1 MKKWLLWSGR
11 LLIAG
16 AAMYFAIRHIQ
27 PRDLQLLVRNANW
40 WWLLPAFILY
50 NLSQL
55 LSSWRLLR
63 QYRLFMPDMDFGFNL
78 ILYYKGMFYNLFLP
92 GGIGGDI
99 YKVFAL
105 KKTGVGYRQ
114 LATATILDRVNGFWL
129 LMALIIVGSHLFP
142 IPQHLATL
150 RWILSA
156 SWLLGWPLYWYLLAR
171 FFRPFQRMAP
181 SAMLISFGVQL
192 LQMACFTCILY
203 FLQVMQ
209 GTFVHYSFLF
219 FSSSVISAVPISIGG
234 LGTRELVF
242 SSGATWFNLS
252 ATSLVSVSLVFF
264 LVTAIS
270 ALAGWIVAGRTEI
283 NK

>member
-1 MKKWLLWSGR
+1 MKKWLLWTGR
-11 LLIAG
+11 LLIAA
-16 AAMYFAIRHIQ
+16 AAMYFAIRHID
-27 PRDLQLLVRNANW
+27 PGDLRRLVRHANW
-40 WWLLPAFILY
+40 WWLLPAILLY

-63 QYRLFMPDMDFGFNL
+63 QYRLFMPGMGFGFNL

-105 KKTGVGYRQ
+105 KKTGIGYRQ

-129 LMALIIVGSHLFP
+129 LTALIIAGSHLFP
-142 IPQHLATL
+142 IPQQLAAL
-150 RWILSA
+150 RWILTA

-171 FFRPFQRMAP
+171 YFRPFQRTAP
-181 SAMLISFGVQL
+181 TAILLSLGVQL
-192 LQMACFTCILY
+192 LQMACFTCILL

-209 GTFVHYSFLF
+209 GSFIHYSFLF

-242 SSGATWFNLS
+242 SSGASWFDLS
-252 ATSLVSVSLVFF
+252 ATSLVSASLVFF
-264 LVTAIS
+264 LVTAVS
-270 ALAGWIVAGRTEI
+270 ALAGWIVAGKKEI